1 MFGGVTNI
9 FNHQVKQGTRKNGF
23 RVLVLVL
30 LNNNYNNPLQDGPC
44 PDLNSRDTLEALWK
58 TLISIGIG
66 LKKMYNVLTPK
77 SIQFFKLNY
86 ICFVS
91 LLLGFFLS
99 YNSSLLNSLLFLNIY
114 CKMFE

>member
-1 MFGGVTNI
+1 MELSHKMLVTKWNKWAHSFLVFGGVTNI

-66 LKKMYNVLTPK
+66 LKEMYNVLTPK
-77 SIQFFKLNY
+77 SI
-86 ICFVS
+86 
-91 LLLGFFLS
+91 
-99 YNSSLLNSLLFLNIY
+99 
-114 CKMFE
+114 